1 MAYKAI
7 LAGASGLTG
16 SALLSILLEQPNY
29 EEVTVLVRKAL
40 PIKNKILLQ
49 VVVDFDRLD
58 KYADLISGHAIFC
71 CLGTTKKKTP
81 NADDYRK
88 IDHDYPLQLAQIG
101 LKNGISQ
108 FHFLSSLGAN
118 AKSSTFYLRTKGETE
133 DDIKNIGL
141 SSLDIYQPSFLTGDR
156 KDKRNGEKLLTTAMK
171 LIDPILK
178 GGLEKYSS
186 IPAATVAMAM
196 FKQSLI
202 NKEGIFI
209 HPSDQIKKIA

>member
-16 SALLSILLEQPNY
+16 SALLSILLQHPDYKEI
-29 EEVTVLVRKAL
+29 VVLVRKPL
-40 PIKNKILLQ
+40 PIENKKLFQ

-58 KYADLISGHAIFC
+58 KYADLISGHALFC
-71 CLGTTKKKTP
+71 CLGTTNKKTP
-81 NADDYRK
+81 NINAYRK
-88 IDHDYPLQLAQIG
+88 IDHDYPLQLAHIG
-101 LKNGISQ
+101 FKKGVNQ

-133 DDIKNIGL
+133 EDIKKIGL
-141 SSLDIYQPSFLTGDR
+141 PSLDIYQPSFLTGDR
-156 KDKRNGEKLLTTAMK
+156 KEKRNGEKFLTAAMK

-178 GGLEKYSS
+178 GSLKKYRS

-196 FKQSLI
+196 FKRSLI
-202 NKEGIFI
+202 NKEGTFI
-209 HPSDQIKKIA
+209 HPSDQIKQIA